1 MSSDA
6 ATQASLEP
14 WPRIPL
20 RDLVDE
26 RGVTYGIVQPGQPQT
41 DGVPVVRVNNITP
54 AGLKMDDVMQIDPKI
69 AQRYERSRLRGGE
82 VLITLVGSVGNVAV
96 APPELAGWNVARAV
110 GVIPV
115 RPSVSA
121 RWVAWCLRT
130 PEAKHYLEARLNTTV
145 QKTLNLRDL
154 AALEVPV
161 PSGRELEAVSSVL
174 GAIDDKIA
182 SNRRLSALLADAFAL
197 RFEAVSKSAASE
209 EHASASAGSAEWVLA
224 DLGDV
229 HRSMVKGDS
238 DLPYIGLDVMP
249 RGSTVLT
256 EWTTESAPTGQ
267 AGTFDVGDILFGKL
281 RPYFKKVGVAPI
293 AGRCSTEILV
303 LRPKDP
309 RYYGVLLGQVSSQRF
324 IDHCVAVSRG
334 TKMPRAEWKD
344 ASSMR
349 VCAPSTE
356 EAAELTELAQTLFA
370 HIAGLTRESRA
381 LDAAKQRVL
390 PWLMSGRLP
399 PGSPTD
405 QDDLIEQS
413 VEEIIAQ

>member
-6 ATQASLEP
+6 AIRASLEP
-14 WPRIPL
+14 WPRIRL

-26 RGVTYGIVQPGQPQT
+26 RGVTYGVVQPGQPQKE
-41 DGVPVVRVNNITP
+41 GVPIVRVNNITP
-54 AGLKMDDVMQIDPKI
+54 AGLQMDDVMQIDPKI
-69 AQRYERSRLRGGE
+69 AQRYQRSRLKGGE

-96 APPELAGWNVARAV
+96 APPDLAGWNVARAV

-115 RPSVSA
+115 RRGVSA

-130 PEAKHYLEARLNTTV
+130 PETAHYLEARLNTTV

-161 PSGRELEAVSSVL
+161 PSARVIEAVSSVL
-174 GAIDDKIA
+174 GTIDDKIA

-197 RFEAVSKSAASE
+197 RFEAVSKSAAS
-209 EHASASAGSAEWVLA
+209 HANASAGSAEWVLS

-256 EWTTESAPTGQ
+256 EWTTEDAPTGQ
-267 AGTFDVGDILFGKL
+267 AATFDVGDILFGKL

-293 AGRCSTEILV
+293 TGRCSTEILV

-309 RYYGVLLGQVSSQRF
+309 RYYGVLLGHVSSQRF
-324 IDHCVAVSRG
+324 IDHCVAVSKG

-349 VCAPSTE
+349 VCVLSTE
-356 EAAELTELAQTLFA
+356 EAAELTKLAHTLFA
-370 HIAGLTRESRA
+370 QIRGLTRESHA
-381 LDAAKQRVL
+381 LDAVRRQVL

-399 PGSPTD
+399 LGRPTD
-405 QDDLIEQS
+405 QNELIEQS
-413 VEEIIAQ
+413 VEDLIAQ